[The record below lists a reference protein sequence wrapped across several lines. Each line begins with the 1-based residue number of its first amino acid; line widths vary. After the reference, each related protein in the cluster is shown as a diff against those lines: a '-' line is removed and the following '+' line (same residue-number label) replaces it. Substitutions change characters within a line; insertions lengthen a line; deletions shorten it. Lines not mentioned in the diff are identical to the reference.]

1 MTGSWE
7 GDSRPVQKPPR
18 PANGVRGAGAGTGA
32 NAVRQALADAEEFR
46 PAPPPFSD
54 EALALTYA
62 ENHADDL
69 RFVAAWGRWFIY
81 SDGCWREDK
90 TLRYFDLSRD
100 VCRAAAE
107 DSGGGKIAQDLTAA
121 KKVAAVVTLARAD
134 RRMAAT
140 VEQWD
145 SDPWLLNTPGGVVDL
160 RTGRTRPHRQEDYL
174 TKITAVAPGGEC
186 PRWHAF
192 LDQITGGD
200 KHLQLYLQRLAGYA
214 LTGLTRE
221 HAFAFIYGPGGN
233 GKSVFLS
240 TLAGILDSYATT
252 APVETF
258 IASHTERHPTDLAS
272 LRGARLVTA
281 VETESG
287 RRWAES
293 KLKQLTG
300 GDKIAARF
308 MRQDFFEYAPQFK
321 LVVAGNHRPGLR
333 NIDEAIRRRL
343 HLVPFG
349 VVIPENQRDD
359 ELLEKL
365 RAEWAGILAWA
376 IEGTLEWVGEGLN
389 PPEAVRKATDD
400 YFATE
405 DSLGQWLADSC
416 FDDHQ
421 NMAEPTTTAELFDD
435 WKLWSERGGERPG
448 NVKQF
453 SQALAQRGY
462 ERRRHSSGR
471 AGFAVIKL
479 NPARA

>member
-1 MTGSWE
+1 MAV
-7 GDSRPVQKPPR
+7 DDIFAAP
-18 PANGVRGAGAGTGA
+18 GVT
-32 NAVRQALADAEEFR
+32 VEEFR
-46 PAPPPFSD
+46 PPPPPFSD

-62 ENHADDL
+62 ANHAGDL
-69 RFVAAWGRWFIY
+69 RYVAAWGRWFIY
-81 SDGCWREDK
+81 RDGCWLEDK
-90 TLRYFDLSRD
+90 TLQYFDMSRD

-107 DSGGGKIAQDLTAA
+107 DSGGGKIAQDLASS

-140 VEQWD
+140 TDQWD
-145 SDPWLLNTPGGVVDL
+145 ADPWLINTPGGVVDL
-160 RTGRTRPHRQEDYL
+160 RTGQMQPHRRENYH

-192 LDQITGGD
+192 LDQITSGD
-200 KHLQLYLQRLAGYA
+200 KQLQLYLQRLAGYA

-221 HAFAFIYGPGGN
+221 HVFVFIYGPGGN
-233 GKSVFLS
+233 GKSVFIS
-240 TLAGILDSYATT
+240 TLAGILSGYAMT

-258 IASHTERHPTDLAS
+258 IASQAERHPTDLAG
-272 LRGARLVTA
+272 LRGSRLVTA

-308 MRQDFFEYAPQFK
+308 MRQDFFEFTPQFK
-321 LVVAGNHRPGLR
+321 LIVAGNHRPGLR

-349 VVIPENQRDD
+349 LVIPEDQRDD

-365 RAEWAGILAWA
+365 REEWSAILAWA
-376 IEGTLEWVGEGLN
+376 IEGASEWAGEGLN

-416 FDDHQ
+416 FDDRDDPE
-421 NMAEPTTTAELFDD
+421 AWSSTAALFED

-462 ERRRHSSGR
+462 ERRRKPKTGDLS
-471 AGFAVIKL
+471 GFAVIKL
-479 NPARA
+479 SPARN

>member
-1 MTGSWE
+1 MTVE
-7 GDSRPVQKPPR
+7 DVK
-18 PANGVRGAGAGTGA
+18 A
-32 NAVRQALADAEEFR
+32 ALAAPVEPFEAGPLPPEF
-46 PAPPPFSD
+46 SQ
-54 EALALTYA
+54 ESLALIYA
-62 ENHADDL
+62 GDHADDL

-81 SDGCWREDK
+81 RAGYWQEDK
-90 TLRYFDLSRD
+90 TLNFFNLSRV
-100 VCRAAAE
+100 VCREAAE
-107 DSGGGKIAQDLTAA
+107 ESGGGKLAQDLASA
-121 KKVAAVVTLARAD
+121 KTVHAVVTLARAD
-134 RRMAAT
+134 RRIAAT
-140 VEQWD
+140 TDQWD
-145 SDPWLLNTPGGVVDL
+145 ADPWSLNTPDGVVDL
-160 RTGRTRPHRQEDYL
+160 HTGRMRPHRLEDYH

-186 PRWHAF
+186 PRWLAF

-200 KHLQLYLQRLAGYA
+200 KQLQLYLQRLAGYC

-221 HAFAFIYGPGGN
+221 HVFAFIYGPGGN
-233 GKSVFLS
+233 GKSVFISVLM
-240 TLAGILDSYATT
+240 GILDGYAMT

-258 IASHTERHPTDLAS
+258 IASNGERHPTDMAG

-308 MRQDFFEYAPQFK
+308 MRQDFFEFTPQFK

-343 HLVPFG
+343 HLVPFS
-349 VVIPENQRDD
+349 VVIPEGQRDG

-365 RAEWAGILAWA
+365 RAEWPGILAWA
-376 IEGTLEWVGEGLN
+376 IEGAPEWAGEGLN
-389 PPEAVRKATDD
+389 PPEAVRRATDD

-416 FDDHQ
+416 FDDRDDPE
-421 NMAEPTTTAELFDD
+421 AWTSTAALFED
-435 WKLWSERGGERPG
+435 WKLWSERGGDRPG

-462 ERRRHSSGR
+462 ERRRRPKVGDIS
-471 AGFAVIKL
+471 GFAVIKL
-479 NPARA
+479 SPARN

>member
-1 MTGSWE
+1 MSAE
-7 GDSRPVQKPPR
+7 DVKKI
-18 PANGVRGAGAGTGA
+18 
-32 NAVRQALADAEEFR
+32 LDAAEPFLM
-46 PAPPPFSD
+46 PPPPFSD

-62 ENHADDL
+62 ENHADHL
-69 RFVAAWGRWFIY
+69 RYVAAWGKWLIY
-81 SDGCWREDK
+81 RSGCWREDK
-90 TLRYFDLSRD
+90 TLEYFDLSRE
-100 VCRAAAE
+100 VCREAAE
-107 DSGGGKIAQDLTAA
+107 SADGGKIAQDLTAA

-134 RRMAAT
+134 RRLAAT

-145 SDPWLLNTPGGVVDL
+145 SNPWLLNTPGGVIDL
-160 RTGRTRPHRQEDYL
+160 RTGQARPHRQDDYH

-186 PRWHAF
+186 PRWLAF
-192 LDQITGGD
+192 LDHITGGD
-200 KHLQLYLQRLAGYA
+200 KQLQLYLQRLAGYA

-221 HAFAFIYGPGGN
+221 HVFAFIYGPGGN

-240 TLAGILDSYATT
+240 TLAGILDSYATS

-308 MRQDFFEYAPQFK
+308 MRQDFFEYVPQFK
-321 LVVAGNHRPGLR
+321 LIVAGNHRPGLR

-349 VVIPENQRDD
+349 VVIPEDQRDD
-359 ELLEKL
+359 ELPETL
-365 RAEWAGILAWA
+365 RDEWPGILAWA
-376 IEGTLEWVGEGLN
+376 IEGTLEWAGEGLN

-405 DSLGQWLADSC
+405 DSLGQWLADNC
-416 FDDHQ
+416 YDDH
-421 NMAEPTTTAELFDD
+421 ADLEAWTATATLFDD
-435 WKLWSERGGERPG
+435 WKQWSERAGERPG
-448 NVKQF
+448 TVKQF

-462 ERRRHSSGR
+462 ERRRHATGR
-471 AGFAVIKL
+471 AGFALIKL
-479 NPARA
+479 NPARD